1 MIEALID
8 PWPPFT
14 FCRPQ
19 ATVDQDAELSPAKSE
34 DRKGGEGK
42 TDANLT
48 NFLSTDAAGTMRQPT
63 CITSSIEGHSLATGL
78 FAASVILPRA

>member
-48 NFLSTDAAGTMRQPT
+48 NCFKHLLRRGR
-63 CITSSIEGHSLATGL
+63 SSETRPREG
-78 FAASVILPRA
+78 